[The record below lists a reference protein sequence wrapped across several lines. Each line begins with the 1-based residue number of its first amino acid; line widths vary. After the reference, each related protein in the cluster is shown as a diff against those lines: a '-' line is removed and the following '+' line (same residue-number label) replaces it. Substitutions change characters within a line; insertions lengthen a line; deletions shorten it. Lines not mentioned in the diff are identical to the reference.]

1 MRKIMSLNCGIVG
14 LPNVGKS
21 TIFSALTCL
30 SVKVENYPFC
40 TIEPNLGIVEVPDE
54 RLTKIADILNI
65 EKRIPATVE
74 FVDIAGLVE
83 GASKG
88 EGLGNQFLSHI
99 REVNVIIHIVRCFEN
114 PDVSHPYKDI
124 NPTRDID
131 VINMELIL
139 ADLQT
144 VENRLQKNKNLLK
157 SQDQKSKKDAQSLEP
172 LLEKLQQTLNNGKPV
187 KSIDLKDGEKKV
199 IKDLNLLTAKE
210 VLYVCNIDEK
220 SIERRNKF
228 TESVENYAKEENIP
242 VIEICGKDELEIA
255 AINDENE
262 RIEFMK
268 MLGLEESALDKL
280 IKTAYNLLGLE
291 TFFTENG
298 KEVRAWMFKKG
309 TKAPDAAGIIHT
321 DFQKGFI
328 KAEVYH
334 SADLFEFG
342 SKANIKE
349 HGKTRTE
356 GKNYEVRDGDVILF
370 HFNV

>member
-1 MRKIMSLNCGIVG
+1 MSLNCGIVG

-30 SVKVENYPFC
+30 SVKIEIYPFC
-40 TIEPNLGIVEVPDE
+40 TIEPNIGVVEVPDE
-54 RLTKIADILNI
+54 RLSKIADILKI
-65 EKRIPATVE
+65 EKRISATVE

-99 REVNVIIHIVRCFEN
+99 REVNVIIHIIRCFEN

-124 NPTRDID
+124 NPVRDIE

-144 VENRLQKNKNLLK
+144 VENRLQKNKKSLK
-157 SQDQKSKKDAQSLEP
+157 SQDSNVKKDAELMEP
-172 LLEKLQQTLNNGKPV
+172 LLLKLQQSLQNGTPV
-187 KSIDLKDGEKKV
+187 KNIELKDEEKKS
-199 IKDLNLLTAKE
+199 IKDLNLLTLKRA
-210 VLYVCNIDEK
+210 LFVCNIDEK
-220 SIERRNKF
+220 SIGKKNQ
-228 TESVENYAKEENIP
+228 YAEAVKSYVKEDTP

-255 AINDENE
+255 AIKDEKE
-262 RIEFMK
+262 RKEFME
-268 MLGLEESALDKL
+268 MLELEESALNKL
-280 IKTAYNLLGLE
+280 IKTAYHLLGLQ

-309 TKAPDAAGIIHT
+309 TKAPDAAGLIHS
-321 DFQKGFI
+321 DFEKGFI

-334 SADLFEFG
+334 SADLFEYG
-342 SKANIKE
+342 SKANIKNN
-349 HGKTRTE
+349 GKLRIE
-356 GKNYEVRDGDVILF
+356 GKNYEVKDGDVILF
-370 HFNV
+370 HFKVQ

>member
-1 MRKIMSLNCGIVG
+1 MSLNCGIIG

-30 SVKVENYPFC
+30 SVKAENYPFC
-40 TIEPNLGIVEVPDE
+40 TIEPNLGMVEVPDE

-99 REVNVIIHIVRCFEN
+99 REVNVIVHIVRCFED
-114 PDVSHPYKDI
+114 PDVSHPYENID
-124 NPTRDID
+124 PTRDIE

-139 ADLQT
+139 ADLGA
-144 VENRLQKNKNLLK
+144 VEKRLQKNIKLLK
-157 SQDQKSKKDAQSLEP
+157 SQDQKLKKNAQNTVS
-172 LLEKLQQTLNNGKPV
+172 LLEKLQQELKKGIPLKN
-187 KSIDLKDGEKKV
+187 IELKDEEKKN
-199 IKDLNLLTAKE
+199 IKELNLLTDKE
-210 VLYVCNIDEK
+210 VLYVCNIDES
-220 SIERRNKF
+220 SINNENKF
-228 TESVENYAKEENIP
+228 TESVKNYAKKENAS
-242 VIEICGKDELEIA
+242 VVEICGKDEQEIA
-255 AINDENE
+255 AIKDEKE
-262 RIEFMK
+262 RKEFMK
-268 MLGLEESALDKL
+268 MLGLEQSALNRL
-280 IKTAYNLLGLE
+280 IKTAYELLGLE

-309 TKAPDAAGIIHT
+309 TKAPDTAGIIHT

-334 SADLFEFG
+334 SADLFEYG
-342 SKANIKE
+342 SKVHIKE
-349 HGKTRTE
+349 HGKIRIE
-356 GKNYEVRDGDVILF
+356 GKDYEVKDGDVILF

>member
-1 MRKIMSLNCGIVG
+1 MSLNCGIIG

-40 TIEPNLGIVEVPDE
+40 TIEPNLGMVEVPDE
-54 RLTKIADILNI
+54 RLKKIAEILNI

-114 PDVSHPYKDI
+114 PDISHPYENID
-124 NPTRDID
+124 PVRDVE

-144 VENRLQKNKNLLK
+144 VEKSLQKNIKLLK
-157 SQDQKSKKDAQSLEP
+157 SQDKTLKKEAQNKIA
-172 LLEKLQQTLNNGKPV
+172 LLEKLQEK
-187 KSIDLKDGEKKV
+187 LKKGVPAKNIV
-199 IKDLNLLTAKE
+199 IKNEERKNLKELNLLTNKK

-220 SIERRNKF
+220 TINNENKF
-228 TESVENYAKEENIP
+228 IESVKSYAKKEIAP
-242 VIEICGKDELEIA
+242 VIEICGKDEQEIA
-255 AINDENE
+255 AIKSEE
-262 RIEFMK
+262 EKKEFME
-268 MLGLEESALDKL
+268 MLDLKDLALNRL
-280 IKTAYNLLGLE
+280 IKSAYDLLGLE

-309 TKAPDAAGIIHT
+309 SKAHEAAGIIHT
-321 DFQKGFI
+321 DFEEGFI
-328 KAEVYH
+328 KAEVFH
-334 SADLFEFG
+334 CDDLFEYG
-342 SKANIKE
+342 SKAHIKE
-349 HGKTRTE
+349 HGKTRIE
-356 GKNYEVRDGDVILF
+356 GRDYEVKDGDVILF
-370 HFNV
+370 HFKV

>member
-1 MRKIMSLNCGIVG
+1 MSLNCGIIG

-40 TIEPNLGIVEVPDE
+40 TIEPNIGVVEVPDE
-54 RLTKIADILNI
+54 RLSKIAEILNI
-65 EKRIPATVE
+65 DKRIPATVE

-144 VENRLQKNKNLLK
+144 VENRLQKNEKLLK
-157 SQDQKSKKDAQSLEP
+157 SQDQKLKKDAQSIVP

-187 KSIDLKDGEKKV
+187 KSIDLKDGEKKS
-199 IKDLNLLTAKE
+199 IKDLNLLTIKE
-210 VLYVCNIDEK
+210 ILYVCNIDEK
-220 SIERRNKF
+220 SINSENKF
-228 TESVENYAKEENIP
+228 AESVKHYAKKENAS
-242 VIEICGKDELEIA
+242 VIEICGKDEQEIT

-262 RIEFMK
+262 RKEFMK
-268 MLGLEESALDKL
+268 MLGLKESVLNRL

-309 TKAPDAAGIIHT
+309 TKAPDAAGLIHS
-321 DFQKGFI
+321 DFEKGFI

-334 SADLFEFG
+334 SADLFEYG
-342 SKANIKE
+342 SKAHIKE
-349 HGKTRTE
+349 HGKIRIE
-356 GKNYEVRDGDVILF
+356 GKDYEVKDGNVILF
-370 HFNV
+370 HFNL

>member
-1 MRKIMSLNCGIVG
+1 MSLNCGIVG

-30 SVKVENYPFC
+30 SVKIENYPFC
-40 TIEPNLGIVEVPDE
+40 TIEPNVGVVEVPDE
-54 RLTKIADILNI
+54 RLTKIADVLNI

-124 NPTRDID
+124 NPTRDIE
-131 VINMELIL
+131 VTNMELIL

-144 VENRLQKNKNLLK
+144 VENRLQKNKKLLK
-157 SQDQKSKKDAQSLEP
+157 SQDKNVKKEAESLEP
-172 LLEKLQQTLNNGKPV
+172 LLLKLQEALKKGVSAKN
-187 KSIDLKDGEKKV
+187 IDLKDEEKKS
-199 IKDLNLLTAKE
+199 IRDLNLLTIKK

-220 SIERRNKF
+220 SINEKNKYS
-228 TESVENYAKEENIP
+228 ELVQSLAKEDNTP

-255 AINDENE
+255 AIKDEKE
-262 RIEFMK
+262 RKEFMD
-268 MLGLEESALDKL
+268 MLSLDESALNKL
-280 IKTAYNLLGLE
+280 IKTSYHLLDLR

-298 KEVRAWMFKKG
+298 KEVRAWMFKMG
-309 TKAPDAAGIIHT
+309 TKAPEAAGIIHT

-334 SADLFEFG
+334 SADLFEYG
-342 SKANIKE
+342 SKLNIKNS
-349 HGKTRTE
+349 GKLRIE
-356 GKNYEVRDGDVILF
+356 GKDYEVRDGDVILF
-370 HFNV
+370 HFNA

>member
-1 MRKIMSLNCGIVG
+1 M
-14 LPNVGKS
+14 
-21 TIFSALTCL
+21 
-30 SVKVENYPFC
+30 
-40 TIEPNLGIVEVPDE
+40 VEVPDE
-54 RLTKIADILNI
+54 RLNKIADTLYI

-114 PDVSHPYKDI
+114 PDVAHPYKDI
-124 NPTRDID
+124 NPTRDIE

-144 VENRLQKNKNLLK
+144 IENRLQKNKNLLK
-157 SQDQKSKKDAQSLEP
+157 SQDQKLKKDAQSAET

-187 KSIDLKDGEKKV
+187 KSIDLKDGEKKS
-199 IKDLNLLTAKE
+199 IKDLNLLTTKE

-220 SIERRNKF
+220 SIGSENEF
-228 TESVENYAKEENIP
+228 AESVKNYAKKENAP

-255 AINDENE
+255 AIKDENE
-262 RIEFMK
+262 RKEFME
-268 MLGLEESALDKL
+268 MLGLKGTALNRL
-280 IKTAYNLLGLE
+280 IKTAYNLLGLQ

-309 TKAPDAAGIIHT
+309 IKAPDAAGIIHS

-334 SADLFEFG
+334 SDDLFEYG

-349 HGKTRTE
+349 HGKIRIE
-356 GKNYEVRDGDVILF
+356 GKDYEVRDGDIILF